1 MKIKVLTLI
10 ILSQLLF
17 LTTYAQKDA
26 GIGMLLNKNAEFIFP
41 QTADKISAAL
51 NVKAKITDNEND
63 GERYAEWITKSG
75 LGVYTTI
82 GNKNMI
88 NEIWFDIPEDKFLI
102 ISGLPYHLTLNQTT
116 VQETLVKFKKNKV
129 KKTTPEMYDA
139 LKGGTKLEV
148 KVGNRYVTLL
158 FDRKNLLKSVS
169 ILLGF
174 IDPAAG

>member
-1 MKIKVLTLI
+1 M
-10 ILSQLLF
+10 
-17 LTTYAQKDA
+17 
-26 GIGMLLNKNAEFIFP
+26 
-41 QTADKISAAL
+41 
-51 NVKAKITDNEND
+51 
-63 GERYAEWITKSG
+63 
-75 LGVYTTI
+75 
-82 GNKNMI
+82 
-88 NEIWFDIPEDKFLI
+88 
-102 ISGLPYHLTLNQTT
+102 
-116 VQETLVKFKKNKV
+116 KFKKNKV